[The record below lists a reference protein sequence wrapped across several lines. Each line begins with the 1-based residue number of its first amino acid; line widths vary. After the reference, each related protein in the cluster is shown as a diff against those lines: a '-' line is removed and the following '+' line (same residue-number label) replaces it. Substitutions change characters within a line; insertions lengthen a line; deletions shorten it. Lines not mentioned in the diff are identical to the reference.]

1 MAAEDRMTQRE
12 KWKVIRQIKPAYVKA
27 SRREQGKKLDHLE
40 ETLGMH
46 RKSIIRRIHSDL
58 RRKPRQRER
67 GPKYGADVEDAL
79 RVMWETYDYIC
90 AHRITPDLAWMAEHL
105 AHHGELEVTP
115 ELLMQLEEISISTI
129 KRILKRIGQY
139 KPRRRRRKPKES
151 PLTKRIP
158 VRRIPYDEKEPG
170 HFEVDLVHHSGP
182 ETYGHY
188 VHTLQMIDVATGWSE
203 RVAVLGRSYKVMED
217 AFTRILIRLPFP
229 VLEIH
234 SDNGGEFLNAHLE
247 RFWGGIVREIHL
259 SRCDR
264 DRRNDNRF
272 VEQKNDTLVRHYL
285 GFDRLDTV
293 AHTLTLNRLYPR
305 MGLYYNYFQPV
316 MRLERKVWIPPSDS
330 RPGRTRLYHD
340 RATTPFNRLCAT
352 DAMLPE
358 HRDLLTDLRRRTNP
372 RQLRREIYETI
383 DYLFSLPGATDDKKE
398 DVHLTLRRPDV
409 LHIGDESPVTLS
421 FDRTMTVR

>member
-1 MAAEDRMTQRE
+1 
-12 KWKVIRQIKPAYVKA
+12 
-27 SRREQGKKLDHLE
+27 
-40 ETLGMH
+40 
-46 RKSIIRRIHSDL
+46 
-58 RRKPRQRER
+58 
-67 GPKYGADVEDAL
+67 
-79 RVMWETYDYIC
+79 
-90 AHRITPDLAWMAEHL
+90 
-105 AHHGELEVTP
+105 
-115 ELLMQLEEISISTI
+115 
-129 KRILKRIGQY
+129 
-139 KPRRRRRKPKES
+139 
-151 PLTKRIP
+151 
-158 VRRIPYDEKEPG
+158 
-170 HFEVDLVHHSGP
+170 
-182 ETYGHY
+182 
-188 VHTLQMIDVATGWSE
+188 
-203 RVAVLGRSYKVMED
+203 
-217 AFTRILIRLPFP
+217 
-229 VLEIH
+229 
-234 SDNGGEFLNAHLE
+234 
-247 RFWGGIVREIHL
+247 
-259 SRCDR
+259 
-264 DRRNDNRF
+264 
-272 VEQKNDTLVRHYL
+272 L

>member
-1 MAAEDRMTQRE
+1 MTAEDKMTQGE
-12 KWKVIRQIKPAYVKA
+12 KWKVIRQIKPAYLKA
-27 SRREQGKKLDHLE
+27 SRKEQGQKLDHLE
-40 ETLGMH
+40 ETLDMH

-58 RRKPRQRER
+58 RRKPRKRER
-67 GPKYGADVEDAL
+67 GPKYGAHVEDAL
-79 RVMWETYDYIC
+79 RVMWETYDHIC
-90 AHRITPDLAWMAEHL
+90 ADRITPDLAWMAEHL
-105 AHHGELEVTP
+105 AHHGELETTP
-115 ELLMQLEEISISTI
+115 ELLTKLEEISMSTV

-139 KPRRRRRKPKES
+139 KPRLRRRKPKQS
-151 PLTKRIP
+151 PLTRRVPI
-158 VRRIPYDEKEPG
+158 RRIPFDEKVPG

-182 ETYGHY
+182 ETHGHY

-217 AFTRILIRLPFP
+217 AFRRMLIRLPFP

-247 RFWGGIVREIHL
+247 WFWGDIVHEIHL
-259 SRCDR
+259 SRSGPR
-264 DRRNDNRF
+264 RRNDNRF
-272 VEQKNDTLVRHYL
+272 VEQKNDTLVRHFF

-330 RPGRTRLYHD
+330 RSGRTRPYHD

-352 DAMLPE
+352 DAILPE

-372 RQLRREIYETI
+372 RQLRRDIYETI
-383 DYLFSLPGATDDKKE
+383 DHLFSLPGATADKKE
-398 DVHLTLRRPDV
+398 DVDLTFRRPDV
-409 LHIGDESPVTLS
+409 LHIGDDSPVTLS